1 MELLPPSDTPPRP
14 EALCSDKVMLSLS
27 SSLLQP
33 HPPVWI
39 TLSDFP
45 FGYTESLGHSRAIL
59 TTTQTFPTLT
69 ARHCMR
75 AVAKA
80 NMWWKRRDFKDEDV
94 KSVVRKAMTIT
105 DREENGAGTYWVLRR
120 RADGNHVMSGSQS
133 REGLGCSQD
142 SP

>member
-1 MELLPPSDTPPRP
+1 
-14 EALCSDKVMLSLS
+14 
-27 SSLLQP
+27 
-33 HPPVWI
+33 
-39 TLSDFP
+39 
-45 FGYTESLGHSRAIL
+45 
-59 TTTQTFPTLT
+59 
-69 ARHCMR
+69 MR

-120 RADGNHVMSGSQS
+120 RADGNHAMSGSQS
-133 REGLGCSQD
+133 REGLGGSQD